1 MPGWQEEQKRVEQG
15 LPPPLHPSAHPGL
28 KKRAPPN
35 SASGNGRKGG
45 RSRGKGSMPRR
56 RSRSIEPGEELD
68 AEEQDVDDGLEYEE
82 DENRLLCVC
91 QQPYS
96 ADSAMVSCDSCGEWF
111 HLRCVGLTQVCQST
125 MLNCNH
131 CE

>member
-1 MPGWQEEQKRVEQG
+1 MEQG

-35 SASGNGRKGG
+35 AASGGG
-45 RSRGKGSMPRR
+45 ARRGSSKPRGKGSTQRR
-56 RSRSIEPGEELD
+56 RSRSLEPEGSQDGEGD
-68 AEEQDVDDGLEYEE
+68 GDDGLEYEE

-96 ADSAMVSCDSCGEWF
+96 ADSAMVSCDTCGEWF
-111 HLRCVGLTQVCQST
+111 HLRCVGLTQVGT
-125 MLNCNH
+125 
-131 CE
+131 

>member
-1 MPGWQEEQKRVEQG
+1 MEQG

-35 SASGNGRKGG
+35 LASGGSRRASKGQKQG
-45 RSRGKGSMPRR
+45 PAKAGTQRR
-56 RSRSIEPGEELD
+56 RSRSLEPEGSQDGEGD
-68 AEEQDVDDGLEYEE
+68 GDDGLEYEE

-96 ADSAMVSCDSCGEWF
+96 ADSAMVSCDTCGEWF
-111 HLRCVGLTQVCQST
+111 HLRCVGLTQVGGLMHVC
-125 MLNCNH
+125 
-131 CE
+131 